1 MSLYELDSV
10 SKTYMQGSNTITALS
25 DVTLRIEEGEHIS
38 IQGSTG
44 GGKSTLLQLLGVLDT
59 PTKGSIRLEGREIT
73 AMSENELAKLRA
85 RTIGF
90 IFQNYNL
97 IPTLTAAENVEC
109 GLVPLDLDRAARQAA
124 ISEVLASVG
133 LSDRSDHLPG
143 QLSGGQQQRV
153 AIARALVK
161 KPRVILADEPTGNL
175 DEETRDEIADL
186 LEHVGS
192 THGLTLITVTHDSV
206 LARRAG
212 RHLTIKKGVVSE
224 S

>member
-10 SKTYMQGSNTITALS
+10 FKTYKQGSNTIDALR
-25 DVTLRIEEGEHIS
+25 DVTLRIEEGERIS

-59 PTKGSIRLEGREIT
+59 PTKGSIRFEGREIT
-73 AMSENELAKLRA
+73 SMSENDQAQLRA
-85 RTIGF
+85 RSIGF

-97 IPTLTAAENVEC
+97 IPTLSAAENVEC
-109 GLVPLDLDRAARQAA
+109 GLVPLDLGKAARHDAVA
-124 ISEVLASVG
+124 EVLASVG
-133 LSDRSDHLPG
+133 LADRADHLPG

-175 DEETRDEIADL
+175 DEETRDEIAEL
-186 LEHVGS
+186 IERVGAE
-192 THGLTLITVTHDSV
+192 HGLTLITVTHDSV
-206 LARRAG
+206 LAKRSA
-212 RHLTIKKGVVSE
+212 RHLTIKKGIVTE
-224 S
+224 A

>member
-10 SKTYMQGSNTITALS
+10 FKTYHQGSNNIAALR
-25 DVTLRIEEGEHIS
+25 DVSLRIEAGERVS

-44 GGKSTLLQLLGVLDT
+44 GGKSTLLQLLGVLDS
-59 PTKGSIRLEGREIT
+59 PTSGSIKFDGRDIT
-73 AMSENELAKLRA
+73 SMSENDQATLRA
-85 RTIGF
+85 QRIGF

-109 GLVPLDLDRAARQAA
+109 GLVPLEMTKDERHQAV
-124 ISEVLASVG
+124 EVVLASVG
-133 LSDRSDHLPG
+133 LSDRSGHLPG

-161 KPRVILADEPTGNL
+161 KPSVILADEPTGNL

-186 LEHVGS
+186 IEQVSAEHGV
-192 THGLTLITVTHDSV
+192 TIITVTHDSA
-206 LARRAG
+206 LAKRSA
-212 RHLTIKKGVVSE
+212 RHLSIRKGIVSE

>member
-10 SKTYMQGSNTITALS
+10 FKTYTQGSNSINALR
-25 DVTLRIEEGEHIS
+25 DVTLRIEEGDRIA

-59 PTKGSIRLEGREIT
+59 PTAGSIRFEGREIT
-73 AMSENELAKLRA
+73 SMSENDQAQLRA
-85 RTIGF
+85 GGIGF

-109 GLVPLDLDRAARQAA
+109 GLVPLDLDKAARHTAVA
-124 ISEVLASVG
+124 EVLASVG
-133 LSDRSDHLPG
+133 LADRSDHLPS

-175 DEETRDEIADL
+175 DEETRDEIAEL
-186 LEHVGS
+186 IEQVGDA
-192 THGLTLITVTHDSV
+192 HGLTLITVTHDSV
-206 LARRAG
+206 LAQRSPRR
-212 RHLTIKKGVVSE
+212 LTIKKGIVTE
-224 S
+224 G

>member
-10 SKTYMQGSNTITALS
+10 FKTYTQGSNTIDALR
-25 DVTLRIEEGEHIS
+25 DVTLRIEEGDRIA

-59 PTKGSIRLEGREIT
+59 PTRGSIRFEGSEIT
-73 AMSENELAKLRA
+73 SMSENDQAQLRA
-85 RTIGF
+85 RSIGF

-109 GLVPLDLDRAARQAA
+109 GLVPLDLDKAARHAA
-124 ISEVLASVG
+124 VTEVLASVG
-133 LSDRSDHLPG
+133 LADRSDHLPS

-175 DEETRDEIADL
+175 DEETRDEIAQL
-186 LEHVGS
+186 IEQVGDA
-192 THGLTLITVTHDSV
+192 HGLTLITVTHDSV
-206 LARRAG
+206 LAQRSPRR
-212 RHLTIKKGVVSE
+212 LTIKKGIVTE
-224 S
+224 A